1 MTWLSDLWARLVT
14 NYQSTITGL
23 AMLIFTWASD
33 HGINISADNQKVATA
48 KILAIAMGLI
58 KIWGKDAPAGGTNV

>member
-23 AMLIFTWASD
+23 LVLIFTWASD
-33 HGINISADNQKVATA
+33 HGIDISQDNQKVVTA
-48 KILAIAMGLI
+48 KVLAFALAAL
-58 KIWGKDAPAGGTNV
+58 KIFGKDAPKKEGE